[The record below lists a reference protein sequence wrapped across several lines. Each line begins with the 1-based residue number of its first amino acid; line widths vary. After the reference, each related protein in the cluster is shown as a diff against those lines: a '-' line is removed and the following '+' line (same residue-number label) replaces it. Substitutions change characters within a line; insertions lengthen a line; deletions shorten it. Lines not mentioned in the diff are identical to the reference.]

1 MRVKSPSSKSF
12 FPLSLTILFL
22 TFAIV
27 ELVLATFN
35 IGENLSVQGSAIISG
50 NLGIGTTSPQAKI
63 EIAGRSGNYDANII
77 LSNPSNTYNVIRFQ
91 HPSGTNIGS
100 LHSFGPNWIGF
111 GAWQP
116 NSLVLEGKNTSL
128 YASDQNGIIRF
139 YTGGPNERVRIDAQ
153 GNLGIGTT
161 SPAEKLHLIGN
172 LRFDGGRKIKN
183 ALLPW
188 QSLYHFP
195 TSLNYYSRIM
205 EKGLGNHTCAIL
217 NDGTARC
224 WGANSSGQLG
234 DGTTTD
240 KALPTQVSGLSNA
253 ISITAGWDHTC
264 ALLNDGTV
272 KCWGYNSIGQLG
284 DGTTSNRLTPVS
296 VSGITN
302 ATSVAAGGAHTCA
315 LLSDG
320 TARCWGWNYYGQL
333 GDGTTTDRSTP
344 VSVSGITNA
353 ISIVA
358 GWDHTCALLNDGTV
372 KCWGE
377 NNTGQLGDGTTTNRL
392 TPVSVS
398 GITNAISVVAGG
410 AHTCALL
417 NDGTVKCW
425 GYNYYGQLGDG
436 TTTYRSTPVSV
447 SGITNAISITVGGSH
462 TCALLNDGTV
472 KCWGRN
478 NYGQLGDG
486 TTTDRSTPVSVNF
499 ADQGLYVNSTGNVGI
514 GTTTPG
520 SKLTVKGGDVY
531 VATQGNG
538 IILRDTDGSGC
549 HRITVNSAGTI
560 TATSITCPAN

>member
-425 GYNYYGQLGDG
+425 G
-436 TTTYRSTPVSV
+436 
-447 SGITNAISITVGGSH
+447 
-462 TCALLNDGTV
+462 
-472 KCWGRN
+472 RN